1 MSAPPAGLGTTPSAP
16 GSRPPPQ
23 AAAAAAAAKPAEK
36 EQSLAFK
43 VMRLCRPGL
52 HQFQPVC
59 TEAEDVLGVLG
70 NVGCETDARAGDGF
84 GLTGMLT
91 LPPNFGNIY
100 MGENFS
106 SYISTFNQSA
116 STVTSVGIKAEL
128 QTKTKRVTLLDTTTE
143 PVLSFGAGENR
154 DFVVDSPLRE
164 LGTHILVCSAQY
176 VSAGAAPP
184 PLPATQTRILSSLTA
199 LAPGAQRG
207 RSAPSGSSSSSR

>member
-1 MSAPPAGLGTTPSAP
+1 MSNAPPAGLGTTPSAP

-23 AAAAAAAAKPAEK
+23 AAAAAAAKPAEK

-184 PLPATQTRILSSLTA
+184 PLLATQTRILSSLTA

>member
-1 MSAPPAGLGTTPSAP
+1 MSNSPPAGLGTTPSAP

-23 AAAAAAAAKPAEK
+23 TAAAAAAKPAEK

-176 VSAGAAPP
+176 VSAGAP
-184 PLPATQTRILSSLTA
+184 PLLATQTRILSSLTA